1 MPASYSIFFFLMIRR
16 PPRSTLFPY
25 TTLFRSRSVQFD
37 HRRWRDVGEL
47 PVKVDDPRPVR
58 RLPRGRAR
66 VTGGDGG
73 LELVGPGAFHGPRAI
88 ETGETVGDPRLIPAG
103 PILIGEQDEIAVG
116 VGARRRP

>member
-1 MPASYSIFFFLMIRR
+1 MRQADRY
-16 PPRSTLFPY
+16 
-25 TTLFRSRSVQFD
+25 RSVQFD

-58 RLPRGRAR
+58 RLPRGRVR